1 MRFFDLFLLKA
12 TLFASALL
20 LLQIVFAPKANL
32 LFIAILVFAS
42 LLTARETIVLAI
54 LAAAF
59 NAALLYS
66 SSYHWL
72 YLVFALAAT
81 TINPK
86 QIPDKFIVTLLYAIF
101 FTALYE
107 AFNPNSSAYFDRL
120 VEILP
125 MTAVVAAAMYFVV
138 LLLFK
143 DYVPKRVKFYD

>member
-1 MRFFDLFLLKA
+1 MKFLDLFLLKA

-20 LLQIVFAPKANL
+20 LLQLVFAPKANL

-42 LLTARETIVLAI
+42 LLSVQETVVLAI

-59 NAALLYS
+59 NSALLYS
-66 SSYHWL
+66 SSYPWL
-72 YLVFALAAT
+72 YLVFGLAAAL
-81 TINPK
+81 INPK

-120 VEILP
+120 VETLP
-125 MTAVVAAAMYFVV
+125 TTALVAAGMYFSV

-143 DYVPKRVKFYD
+143 DYVPKRVKF